1 MINVTKISRIFYTF
15 IISFGILM
23 YFIDSTYFHKY
34 FLIIIM
40 FNISLDIL
48 FRTLYKNALLQ
59 KKRGVFL
66 VLLSSVLRLVL
77 SFLFLFL
84 FGLFSPENYLIF
96 VLNFL
101 IVFLLFVIFEITI
114 LLSNLQHI

>member
-15 IISFGILM
+15 IISFGILI

-114 LLSNLQHI
+114 LLRNLQHI

>member
-1 MINVTKISRIFYTF
+1 MINVTKISKIFYTF

-40 FNISLDIL
+40 FNISLDVL
-48 FRTLYKNALLQ
+48 FRILYKNALLQ
-59 KKRGVFL
+59 KEKGVFI
-66 VLLSSVLRLVL
+66 VLLSSVLRLAL

-84 FGLFSPENYLIF
+84 FGFFSPENYQIF

>member
-1 MINVTKISRIFYTF
+1 MINVTKISKIFYTF

-34 FLIIIM
+34 FSIIIM

>member
-1 MINVTKISRIFYTF
+1 MINVTKISKIFYTF
-15 IISFGILM
+15 IISFGILV

-40 FNISLDIL
+40 FNISLDVL
-48 FRTLYKNALLQ
+48 FRILYKNALLQ
-59 KKRGVFL
+59 KERGVFI
-66 VLLSSVLRLVL
+66 VLLSSVLRLAL

-84 FGLFSPENYLIF
+84 FGFFSPENYQIF

>member
-1 MINVTKISRIFYTF
+1 
-15 IISFGILM
+15 
-23 YFIDSTYFHKY
+23 
-34 FLIIIM
+34 M

-48 FRTLYKNALLQ
+48 FRILYKNALLQ

>member
-15 IISFGILM
+15 IISFGILI

>member
-1 MINVTKISRIFYTF
+1 
-15 IISFGILM
+15 M

-40 FNISLDIL
+40 FNISLDVL

-114 LLSNLQHI
+114 LLRNLQHI

>member
-1 MINVTKISRIFYTF
+1 M
-15 IISFGILM
+15 SFGILM
-23 YFIDSTYFHKY
+23 YFVDSTYFHKY

-114 LLSNLQHI
+114 LLRNLQHI

>member
-1 MINVTKISRIFYTF
+1 MINVTKINRIFYTF
-15 IISFGILM
+15 IMSFGILM
-23 YFIDSTYFHKY
+23 YFVDSTYFHKY

-114 LLSNLQHI
+114 LLRNLQHI

>member
-1 MINVTKISRIFYTF
+1 MF
-15 IISFGILM
+15 IISLGILM

-34 FLIIIM
+34 FLIIVM
-40 FNISLDIL
+40 FNILLDIL
-48 FRTLYKNALLQ
+48 FRILYKNALLQ
-59 KKRGVFL
+59 KEKGVSV
-66 VLLSSVLRLVL
+66 VLLSSVLRLAL

-114 LLSNLQHI
+114 LLRNLQHI

>member
-1 MINVTKISRIFYTF
+1 
-15 IISFGILM
+15 M

-40 FNISLDIL
+40 FNISLDVL
-48 FRTLYKNALLQ
+48 FRILYKNALLQ
-59 KKRGVFL
+59 KEKGVFI
-66 VLLSSVLRLVL
+66 VLLSTVLRLGL

-84 FGLFSPENYLIF
+84 FGLFSPENYQIF

>member
-1 MINVTKISRIFYTF
+1 
-15 IISFGILM
+15 
-23 YFIDSTYFHKY
+23 
-34 FLIIIM
+34 M
-40 FNISLDIL
+40 FNISLDVL

-59 KKRGVFL
+59 KEKGVFI
-66 VLLSSVLRLVL
+66 VLLSTVSRLAL

-84 FGLFSPENYLIF
+84 FGFFLPENYQIF

>member
-15 IISFGILM
+15 IISFGILI

-48 FRTLYKNALLQ
+48 FRILYKNALLQ
-59 KKRGVFL
+59 KEKGVFL

>member
-1 MINVTKISRIFYTF
+1 MINVTKISKIFYTF

>member
-1 MINVTKISRIFYTF
+1 MF
-15 IISFGILM
+15 IISFGIFI
-23 YFIDSTYFHKY
+23 YFIDSAYFHKY

-59 KKRGVFL
+59 KEKGVSV
-66 VLLSSVLRLVL
+66 VLLSSVLRLLL

>member
-1 MINVTKISRIFYTF
+1 
-15 IISFGILM
+15 M

-40 FNISLDIL
+40 FNISLDVL

-59 KKRGVFL
+59 KEKGVFI
-66 VLLSSVLRLVL
+66 VLLSSVLRLAL

-84 FGLFSPENYLIF
+84 FGFFSPENYQIF

>member
-1 MINVTKISRIFYTF
+1 MF
-15 IISFGILM
+15 IISFGIFI
-23 YFIDSTYFHKY
+23 YFIDSAYFHKY

-59 KKRGVFL
+59 KEKGVSV
-66 VLLSSVLRLVL
+66 VLLSSVLRLLL
-77 SFLFLFL
+77 SFLFL
-84 FGLFSPENYLIF
+84 LFSPDNYLIF

-114 LLSNLQHI
+114 LLRNLQHI

>member
-1 MINVTKISRIFYTF
+1 MSKIFYTF

-40 FNISLDIL
+40 FNISLDVL
-48 FRTLYKNALLQ
+48 FRILYKNALLQ
-59 KKRGVFL
+59 KEKGVFI
-66 VLLSSVLRLVL
+66 VLLSTVLRLVL

-84 FGLFSPENYLIF
+84 FGLFLSENYLIF
-96 VLNFL
+96 VSNFL

>member
-1 MINVTKISRIFYTF
+1 MINVTKISKIFYTF

-40 FNISLDIL
+40 FNISLDVL
-48 FRTLYKNALLQ
+48 FRILYKNALLQ
-59 KKRGVFL
+59 KEKGVFV
-66 VLLSSVLRLVL
+66 VLLSSVLRLAL

-84 FGLFSPENYLIF
+84 FGFFSPENYQIF

>member
-1 MINVTKISRIFYTF
+1 
-15 IISFGILM
+15 M
-23 YFIDSTYFHKY
+23 YFVDSTYFHKY

-114 LLSNLQHI
+114 LLRNLQHI

>member
-1 MINVTKISRIFYTF
+1 
-15 IISFGILM
+15 M

-40 FNISLDIL
+40 FNISLDVL
-48 FRTLYKNALLQ
+48 FRILYKNALLQ
-59 KKRGVFL
+59 KEKGVFI
-66 VLLSSVLRLVL
+66 VLLSTVSRLAL

-84 FGLFSPENYLIF
+84 FGFFLPENYQIF

>member
-1 MINVTKISRIFYTF
+1 VINVTKISKIFYTF

-40 FNISLDIL
+40 FNISLDVL
-48 FRTLYKNALLQ
+48 FRILYKNALLQ
-59 KKRGVFL
+59 KEKGVFI
-66 VLLSSVLRLVL
+66 VLLSSVLRLAL

-84 FGLFSPENYLIF
+84 FGFFSPENYQIF

>member
-1 MINVTKISRIFYTF
+1 VINVTKISRIFYTF
-15 IISFGILM
+15 IISFGILI

>member
-23 YFIDSTYFHKY
+23 YFVDSTYFHKY

-84 FGLFSPENYLIF
+84 FGLLSPENYLIF

-114 LLSNLQHI
+114 LLRNLQHI

>member
-1 MINVTKISRIFYTF
+1 MF
-15 IISFGILM
+15 IISFGIFI
-23 YFIDSTYFHKY
+23 YFIDSAYFHKY

-59 KKRGVFL
+59 KEKGVSV
-66 VLLSSVLRLVL
+66 VLLSSVLRLLL
-77 SFLFLFL
+77 SFLF
-84 FGLFSPENYLIF
+84 GLLSPENYLIF

-114 LLSNLQHI
+114 LLRNLQHI

>member
-1 MINVTKISRIFYTF
+1 MINVTKISKIFYTF

-40 FNISLDIL
+40 FNISLDVL
-48 FRTLYKNALLQ
+48 FRILYKNALLQ
-59 KKRGVFL
+59 EEKGVFI
-66 VLLSSVLRLVL
+66 VLLSSVLRLAL

-84 FGLFSPENYLIF
+84 FGFFSPENYQIF

>member
-1 MINVTKISRIFYTF
+1 
-15 IISFGILM
+15 M
-23 YFIDSTYFHKY
+23 YFIDSIYFHKY

-114 LLSNLQHI
+114 LLRNLQHI

>member
-1 MINVTKISRIFYTF
+1 
-15 IISFGILM
+15 
-23 YFIDSTYFHKY
+23 
-34 FLIIIM
+34 M
-40 FNISLDIL
+40 FNISLDVL
-48 FRTLYKNALLQ
+48 FRILYKNALLQ
-59 KKRGVFL
+59 KEKGVFI
-66 VLLSSVLRLVL
+66 VLLSTVLRLGL

-84 FGLFSPENYLIF
+84 FGLFSPENYQIF